1 MNQEI
6 FLQMLENIKAMN
18 DMMADGEN
26 LNDVF
31 ITISL
36 INSDKVHAEYGNIKV
51 RDNHISFW
59 SNRTSSFEC
68 IPYSS
73 IVRISC

>member
-1 MNQEI
+1 MNEKI
-6 FLQMLENIKAMN
+6 FLQMLENIKALN

-26 LNDVF
+26 LNDVYL
-31 ITISL
+31 TISL
-36 INSDKVHAEYGNIKV
+36 VNSEKVHAEYGNIKT
-51 RDNHISFW
+51 HGEYIAFW
-59 SNRTSSFEC
+59 NNKTSSFEC